1 MTQMVLTSEAKD
13 IDMRHYEEDGE
24 WRLLSTGVTVSPHN
38 ISLHPFHADDVTFS
52 RVCFTFSVLRRPRYY
67 MINVLL
73 PCLLLCVLVLINFF
87 LPPDSGEKVS
97 LGITVLLA
105 FTVFQLLIAEVIPT
119 SASETP
125 LLAVYLICIMAMST
139 LSVIMSV
146 CVLNLHHR
154 TVYSHP
160 PPWLRH
166 LVLHYL
172 ARAMYMQISHVTGK
186 IQPVREWKE
195 KEQSST
201 PNLTTS
207 VSPARRNSAND
218 TKITLTVDEQADKP
232 HSFANPMTS
241 DNVMDCNS
249 DSDSRHIHLRHV
261 LKGRGGSEHRLGGR
275 HGILSREDIA
285 GALKRTAMSERDVTN
300 RSATTTTT
308 TLQPDVTPSYMLPVD
323 SKSAA
328 RLMQSINNL
337 SLAGGE
343 RDRSRSQL
351 EFIRAVRDVYHELQ
365 TTRQAGELEHA
376 LVNEWKLIA
385 RVVDRLFFWITF
397 LTLMVTTVA
406 VFSVRE

>member
-1 MTQMVLTSEAKD
+1 MTAVRLKWLKWLGFAAYNQRQAESSLIQMLLADYDPDVRPVLNHTSSVSVHLMFTPVRIDDLDLRGEDLKLTGWLGMTWTDEMFQWQPRNESGVRYLLLSHKDYWVPPITVLNSLKGLFASHDQTHSSKVSVRWDGTSHYAISDNFAISCDVNIHYFPFDHQTCDVTFLSWYHPMTQMVLTSEAKD

-218 TKITLTVDEQADKP
+218 TKIT
-232 HSFANPMTS
+232 
-241 DNVMDCNS
+241 
-249 DSDSRHIHLRHV
+249 
-261 LKGRGGSEHRLGGR
+261 
-275 HGILSREDIA
+275 
-285 GALKRTAMSERDVTN
+285 
-300 RSATTTTT
+300 
-308 TLQPDVTPSYMLPVD
+308 
-323 SKSAA
+323 
-328 RLMQSINNL
+328 
-337 SLAGGE
+337 
-343 RDRSRSQL
+343 
-351 EFIRAVRDVYHELQ
+351 
-365 TTRQAGELEHA
+365 
-376 LVNEWKLIA
+376 
-385 RVVDRLFFWITF
+385 
-397 LTLMVTTVA
+397 
-406 VFSVRE
+406 